1 MTIIKF
7 NKNKNFYLKVLIIFL
22 PVIIIETVGLISLYS
37 QTVVVN
43 YSADQARAE
52 LQSVQA
58 QEAEANN
65 QIFGLFASQNVGSF
79 SQSHGLVIDD
89 QPQYLETNSKWA
101 FASQY

>member
-7 NKNKNFYLKVLIIFL
+7 NKNKNFYLRVLIIFL
-22 PVIIIETVGLISLYS
+22 PIIIIETVGLISLYS
-37 QTVVVN
+37 QTVVIN
-43 YSADQARAE
+43 YNAAQTKAE

-58 QEAEANN
+58 REAEANN
-65 QIFGLFASQNVGSF
+65 QIFGLFASQNVVNF
-79 SQSHGLVIDD
+79 SQSHDLAIDN